1 MRFFRRKKK
10 MAEPDLPQEATTKA
24 SATRK
29 KWFRLPRWNRQ
40 RKIRFKIPFLNR
52 LDVYLMKKFLGTYFF
67 SIILIISVAVVFDY
81 NDNIDKFTKFQAP
94 WDQIIFVY
102 YLNFIP
108 FYVNLFSSLFIFL
121 SVIFFTTKLAGNS
134 EIIAMQAAGV
144 KFSRIMRPY
153 MISAAIIAALSFH
166 LGSEVIPKGSVK
178 RLAFENQYKNKTK
191 DPTYADN
198 IQMQVDT
205 GVIAY
210 IEHYENSNKTGYN
223 FCLDKFYNK
232 KLVSHLTASR
242 ITYDTLNAEKYHWI
256 IYRPTIRELKT
267 NTEKIKTTYANV
279 DSVIIMEPSDFMVT
293 KHMEETMT
301 NEELLDQIEKQ
312 RIRGTGQT
320 SRFEIEY
327 YKRFASPFASF
338 ILATIGLSLSSK
350 KRKNGMGLAL
360 GIGLGL
366 SAAYILFQSISSSF
380 SVNAGMHPILAAW
393 LPNIVFTFIA
403 AYLYRKAPK

>member
-1 MRFFRRKKK
+1 MKLFRRKKK
-10 MAEPDLPQEATTKA
+10 ANDESLTHVEGTATPVKAEKKR
-24 SATRK
+24 RK
-29 KWFRLPRWNRQ
+29 LRL
-40 RKIRFKIPFLNR
+40 KIPFLNR
-52 LDVYLMKKFLGTYFF
+52 LDIYLMKKFLGTYFF
-67 SIILIISVAVVFDY
+67 SIILIISIAVVFDY
-81 NDNIDKFTKFQAP
+81 NDNIDRFTKFQAP

-153 MISAAIIAALSFH
+153 MLSAAIIAALSFY
-166 LGSEVIPKGSVK
+166 LGSEVIPRGSVK
-178 RLAFENQYKNKTK
+178 RLAFENLYKNKFK
-191 DPTYADN
+191 ELTYADN
-198 IQMQVDT
+198 IQLQVDT

-210 IEHYENSNKTGYN
+210 IGHYENSNKTGYN

-242 ITYDTLNAEKYHWI
+242 ITYDTLNAEKYHWK

-267 NTEKIKTTYANV
+267 NTEKIKTIYADV
-279 DSVIIMEPSDFMVT
+279 DSVIIMEPSDFL
-293 KHMEETMT
+293 ETNHKEQTLT
-301 NEELLDQIEKQ
+301 NAELLDQIEKQ
-312 RIRGTGQT
+312 RIRGTGQM

-327 YKRFASPFASF
+327 YKRFSDPFASF
-338 ILATIGLSLSSK
+338 ILATIGLSLSAK

-360 GIGLGL
+360 GIGLAL
-366 SAAYILFQSISSSF
+366 SAAYILFQTVSASF
-380 SVNAGMHPILAAW
+380 SVNAGMPPLVAAW
-393 LPNIVFTFIA
+393 IPNIVFFFIA
-403 AYLYRKAPK
+403 AYLYKKAPK